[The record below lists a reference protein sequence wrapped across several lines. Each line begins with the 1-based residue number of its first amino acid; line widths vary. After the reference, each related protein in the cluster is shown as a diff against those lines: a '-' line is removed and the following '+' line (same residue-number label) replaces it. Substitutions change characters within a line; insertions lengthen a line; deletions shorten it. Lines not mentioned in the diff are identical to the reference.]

1 MVTTIQ
7 INEQT
12 LGLLKRIKE
21 ETKAKSYD
29 EAINKIV
36 INSAKEK
43 YKSIGGSLKKYYKN
57 KSSEIIESDQ
67 LLLLS
72 SLSIFEIKRTLIK
85 DKVKNGD
92 IERIIAFIK
101 KRSS

>member
-57 KSSEIIESDQ
+57 KSLKEILDELQ
-67 LLLLS
+67 K
-72 SLSIFEIKRTLIK
+72 ERREN
-85 DKVKNGD
+85 DK
-92 IERIIAFIK
+92 F
-101 KRSS
+101 